1 MLEIKVGQG
10 AKPGEGGHLPGKKVS
25 AKVAAARNAAVGVDL
40 ISASNNHDI
49 YSIEDLAQFIEE
61 LKTSNPRVKVAVKL
75 PVVPGIGVIAV
86 GVAKAN
92 ADIIEITGY
101 DGGTGAARQHSLKYV
116 GLPAEIGVV
125 EAHAALLKSG
135 LRDQV
140 EIWCDGGMKSGIDVV
155 KMILLGANRVG
166 FGTMA
171 MVAIGCTICRKCQT
185 DTCHVGIATQ
195 VESKEQAVA
204 HGLKAFEPQIYEE
217 AVNQLQ
223 QLFTAIAEEARHVT
237 AHLGATRLQDLGAR
251 ADLLKQARVC
261 EALDMT
267 PLLKVATR
275 PERLAMQKSVGRA
288 LRRPGKHLT
297 Q

>member
-1 MLEIKVGQG
+1 MVTSRQKSLCE
-10 AKPGEGGHLPGKKVS
+10 
-25 AKVAAARNAAVGVDL
+25 VAAARNASVGVDL
-40 ISASNNHDI
+40 ISPSNNHDI

-61 LKTSNPRVKVAVKL
+61 LKTSNPKVKVAVKL

-116 GLPAEIGVV
+116 GLPAEIGVA
-125 EAHAALLKSG
+125 EAHAALLRSG

-140 EIWCDGGMKSGIDVV
+140 EIWCDGGMKSGSDVV
-155 KMILLGANRVG
+155 KMVLLGANRVG

-195 VESKEQAVA
+195 LRTKNRLLHTV
-204 HGLKAFEPQIYEE
+204 LKAFEPQIYDD
-217 AVNQLQ
+217 AVSQLV
-223 QLFTAIAEEARHVT
+223 QLFYAIGDEARAIV
-237 AHLGATRLQDLGAR
+237 ARLGYTRLQDWWA
-251 ADLLKQARVC
+251 C
-261 EALDMT
+261 
-267 PLLKVATR
+267 
-275 PERLAMQKSVGRA
+275 
-288 LRRPGKHLT
+288 
-297 Q
+297 